1 MHLVDSRLVFVEDA
15 ELETAHLRAEQLR
28 LALPIAQRLASLVEV
43 TLDSLLELLKS
54 FLSVVDLWGALILHH
69 RFDLPLR
76 RFLIGLFRLTA
87 EVALAGL
94 LVTTADLRDEEGLA
108 LAESLGEVTARF
120 LLLLFVTAQIFYHS

>member
-43 TLDSLLELLKS
+43 TLDSLLKLLKS
-54 FLSVVDLWGALILHH
+54 FFLGVFSLWGALILHH

-87 EVALAGL
+87 EVTLAGL
-94 LVTTADLRDEEGLA
+94 LVATADLRDEEGLA
-108 LAESLGEVTARF
+108 LAESLGKVTARF
-120 LLLLFVTAQIFYHS
+120 LLLFTAQIFYHS